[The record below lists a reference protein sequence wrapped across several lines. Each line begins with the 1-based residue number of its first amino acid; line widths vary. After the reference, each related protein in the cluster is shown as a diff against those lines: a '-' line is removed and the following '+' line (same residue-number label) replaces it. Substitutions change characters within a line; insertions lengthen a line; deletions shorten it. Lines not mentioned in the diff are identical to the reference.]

1 MRDGKKA
8 ELCTT
13 CYGFGLWAVGDP
25 VPMGPIDAMDGLP
38 TIPCPECG
46 ANANPVEEFLK
57 PIDPRSSEERNGQKP
72 E

>member
-1 MRDGKKA
+1 MRDGRKA
-8 ELCTT
+8 ELCTR

-46 ANANPVEEFLK
+46 ANANPVEGLLK
-57 PIDPRSSEERNGQKP
+57 TIDPRSGEGRNEAKR